1 MYANL
6 RQRGQQIDRS
16 SLYGSLDVTEKSAT
30 SYFLGM
36 AMAKLFAAPLFA
48 TPWLFHVSMASGV
61 SIFCWPVHLRSRLI
75 AAVSIF
81 LFHNIQQ
88 SASEL
93 SLCYDPN
100 NDVIN

>member
-1 MYANL
+1 
-6 RQRGQQIDRS
+6 
-16 SLYGSLDVTEKSAT
+16 
-30 SYFLGM
+30 M

-61 SIFCWPVHLRSRLI
+61 SIFLLAGTSRSRLI

-81 LFHNIQQ
+81 LFHNIQP